1 MCFRVRFIIKQV
13 DVLILPKV
21 IVTFVLSMT
30 SIPFLSSVKNFVML
44 FLFCDFLVHLHVLY
58 V

>member
-21 IVTFVLSMT
+21 IVTFVLPMT
-30 SIPFLSSVKNFVML
+30 SIAFLSSVNDFVML
-44 FLFCDFLVHLHVLY
+44 LLFV
-58 V
+58 